1 MVVHG
6 AEGKEMK
13 LRPPVREV
21 SSLMA
26 LAAACLVAIPLSM
39 CGQDTKNTVT
49 PPWYVSAAAI
59 HRVTLK
65 PATKY
70 WRFEQLS
77 MDAATANHQM
87 AAWKSEGIDA
97 LEIFAPEEGGNSYD
111 GLDAKDRYQ
120 LDPGLGSLQDFRH
133 LVQQAHHDG
142 FSVVTFQ
149 NLGYSS
155 VVAPQ
160 FLKAEDDVRAG
171 RDTPEKNFYF
181 WSKSKDAPQ
190 PASDNSYFLIRPSK
204 PGYDPTK
211 NEFWQWSDHA
221 QQYYWTRWPGKD
233 ANGQTIRL
241 AQYNWVADA
250 WPTEAEKVVRFWM
263 STGLDGMILDAVNW
277 YPGATWQKIN
287 QRITGPISSYGREFI
302 QPEGGGAFHT
312 DDPVG
317 WVTEGHFTNLYDYGL
332 GIWWEKDN
340 QALQQSVETS
350 NPGLLENA
358 LQKYHD
364 RVVTAGGTLYMPVP
378 NMHDA
383 ERQKMVE
390 ALLATSGDM
399 LCYCDPRGGITHPA
413 PGIAALLKLK
423 AHHAAL
429 YQNST
434 RRRIPTNDDMHFYAT
449 VRDAADH
456 SERLLIVFNFQPQLA
471 KVDVDLGAVNGSKFA
486 DLDGTAVTSV
496 QNGSLQV
503 VLPADGHTIV
513 SVSP

>member
-77 MDAATANHQM
+77 MDAATAIHQM

-171 RDTPEKNFYF
+171 RDTPEGGSEKWHGCPFG
-181 WSKSKDAPQ
+181 A
-190 PASDNSYFLIRPSK
+190 
-204 PGYDPTK
+204 
-211 NEFWQWSDHA
+211 HV
-221 QQYYWTRWPGKD
+221 
-233 ANGQTIRL
+233 L
-241 AQYNWVADA
+241 A
-250 WPTEAEKVVRFWM
+250 M
-263 STGLDGMILDAVNW
+263 ST
-277 YPGATWQKIN
+277 
-287 QRITGPISSYGREFI
+287 
-302 QPEGGGAFHT
+302 
-312 DDPVG
+312 
-317 WVTEGHFTNLYDYGL
+317 
-332 GIWWEKDN
+332 
-340 QALQQSVETS
+340 AL
-350 NPGLLENA
+350 
-358 LQKYHD
+358 
-364 RVVTAGGTLYMPVP
+364 
-378 NMHDA
+378 
-383 ERQKMVE
+383 
-390 ALLATSGDM
+390 TSGITQQ
-399 LCYCDPRGGITHPA
+399 RG
-413 PGIAALLKLK
+413 
-423 AHHAAL
+423 
-429 YQNST
+429 
-434 RRRIPTNDDMHFYAT
+434 
-449 VRDAADH
+449 
-456 SERLLIVFNFQPQLA
+456 
-471 KVDVDLGAVNGSKFA
+471 
-486 DLDGTAVTSV
+486 
-496 QNGSLQV
+496 
-503 VLPADGHTIV
+503 
-513 SVSP
+513 